1 MTPEEN
7 IIYKI
12 QLLEELVES
21 QERLLTSANTII
33 NMKTR
38 LVELCEQEIELYKR
52 KNSRLQVT
60 VFGLCIILLLNVIVH
75 LISIITL
82 VQ

>member
-21 QERLLTSANTII
+21 QERLLTSANRII
-33 NMKTR
+33 SMKTR
-38 LVELCEQEIELYKR
+38 LVELCEQEIELHKR
-52 KNSRLQVT
+52 KNSRLQAT
-60 VFGLCIILLLNVIVH
+60 VFGLCIVLLLNVIVH
-75 LISIITL
+75 LISL
-82 VQ
+82 LP